1 MIACFQPRIE
11 RAARLLVCA
20 LKMRNSKIYQVQ
32 FCKGRLKPLKLLAIF
47 CIESFGA
54 SATKANEAP
63 LSVTFSPVFRM
74 KKTLLLLSLTSLIP
88 LSARAQDPNLAPVA
102 PPVAPPS
109 ATATAPTAPATPA
122 TPPAQTAPATATP
135 PVTSAAPASD
145 AANMDD
151 ATKLREATLAYNAG
165 LAAIKNSD
173 WNAAEAS
180 FGRAAMLSPGDAG
193 AFSFLGYVRLQQK
206 NWDGALTALQ
216 AAQDNG
222 KDLDVAARAQLLN
235 NIGFARWNKNENVP
249 ARAAFEEA
257 LKLQPDYY
265 DARYNL
271 AFALL
276 SSDQFADALPHLK
289 TLQAKNPD
297 DAAIEEGLGE
307 AFDRTGNSASA
318 LGAYKRAITLD
329 PKNENYRF
337 KFALILLNNGRRDD
351 ALSALRELLTV
362 NPNNAPALL
371 QIGDIHLRS
380 NNYTDAAAALR
391 RYVNVRGDDFTGRFN
406 LGVALDYGSKFDEA
420 LEQYGAAEKLKPND
434 AATKNNI
441 GRIYFKRGRFD
452 EAVAKFNEALVLD
465 PAFYDARTNLAIV
478 LAAQNK
484 LDMSSAEWQTLA
496 TDAAAASRGANIA
509 DRKALEARIATARS
523 GIASNL
529 LAQNKFKEA
538 ADEYRKLLALTPAD
552 AEARSGLGRALYN
565 LKDYAGAETAY
576 RAIIAAYPK
585 NANAYN
591 DLGVVLEAK
600 GDRAGALDNYQKALD
615 LAPDH
620 NEAESNV
627 ARLKGAAAVG

>member
-1 MIACFQPRIE
+1 
-11 RAARLLVCA
+11 
-20 LKMRNSKIYQVQ
+20 
-32 FCKGRLKPLKLLAIF
+32 
-47 CIESFGA
+47 
-54 SATKANEAP
+54 
-63 LSVTFSPVFRM
+63 
-74 KKTLLLLSLTSLIP
+74 
-88 LSARAQDPNLAPVA
+88 
-102 PPVAPPS
+102 
-109 ATATAPTAPATPA
+109 
-122 TPPAQTAPATATP
+122 
-135 PVTSAAPASD
+135 
-145 AANMDD
+145 MDD
-151 ATKLREATLAYNAG
+151 ATRLREATIAYNAG
-165 LAAIKNSD
+165 LAAIKKND

-180 FGRAAMLSPGDAG
+180 FGRAAMLSPNDAG

-216 AAQDNG
+216 SAQDNG
-222 KDLDVAARAQLLN
+222 KNLDVAARAQLLN
-235 NIGFARWNKNENVP
+235 NIGFARWNKDETAP

-289 TLQAKNPD
+289 TLQAKNSN

-307 AFDRTGNSASA
+307 AFERTGNSGGA
-318 LGAYKRAITLD
+318 LGAYKRAIALD
-329 PKNENYRF
+329 PKNENYQF

-351 ALSALRELLTV
+351 ALEALRKLLGI

-380 NNYTDAAAALR
+380 NRYSDAAAALK

-406 LGVALDYGSKFDEA
+406 LGVALDYSSKFDEA
-420 LEQYGAAEKLKPND
+420 LEQYGAAEKLKPSD

-452 EAVAKFNEALVLD
+452 EAVAKFNEALILD

-478 LAAQNK
+478 LAAQDK
-484 LDMSSAEWQTLA
+484 LDQSTTEWQKLA
-496 TDAAAASRGANIA
+496 ADAAGAARGASVA
-509 DRKALEARIATARS
+509 DRRTFEARIATARS

-529 LAQNKFKEA
+529 LAQSKYKEA
-538 ADEYRKLLALTPAD
+538 ADEYLRLLALTPAD

-565 LKDYAGAETAY
+565 LKDYAGAEAAY
-576 RAIIAAYPK
+576 RAIIKAYPG

-600 GDRAGALDNYQKALD
+600 GDRAGALDDYQKALD

-620 NEAESNV
+620 NEAKSNV

>member
-1 MIACFQPRIE
+1 MP
-11 RAARLLVCA
+11 
-20 LKMRNSKIYQVQ
+20 
-32 FCKGRLKPLKLLAIF
+32 P
-47 CIESFGA
+47 
-54 SATKANEAP
+54 
-63 LSVTFSPVFRM
+63 TFPVFRM
-74 KKTLLLLSLTSLIP
+74 KKTLLLLSLSALIP
-88 LSARAQDPNLAPVA
+88 ISARAQDPNIAPVPPPPTGPARPAAPPATSPAPPATSPAPPATSPAPPATAPA
-102 PPVAPPS
+102 PPVAP
-109 ATATAPTAPATPA
+109 ATSPAPPVAAPPAAPATPA
-122 TPPAQTAPATATP
+122 TSQTAPAP
-135 PVTSAAPASD
+135 G
-145 AANMDD
+145 ANADD
-151 ATKLREATLAYNAG
+151 ATRLREATLAYNSG
-165 LAAIKNSD
+165 LAAIKSGD
-173 WNAAEAS
+173 WNAAESS

-216 AAQDNG
+216 SAQDNG
-222 KDLDVAARAQLLN
+222 KSLDVAARAQLLN
-235 NIGFARWNKNENVP
+235 NIGFARWNKNETDS
-249 ARAAFEEA
+249 ARTAFEDA

-276 SSDQFADALPHLK
+276 SSDKFADALPYLK
-289 TLQAKNPD
+289 ALQLKNPN

-307 AFDRTGNSASA
+307 AFDRTGNTGSA
-318 LGAYKRAITLD
+318 LGAYKRAIALD
-329 PKNENYRF
+329 PKNENYQF
-337 KFALILLNNGRRDD
+337 KFALILLGDGRRDD
-351 ALSALRELLTV
+351 ALDALRGLLNV

-371 QIGDIHLRS
+371 QIGDIHLRA
-380 NNYTDAAAALR
+380 NRYGDAAAALR

-406 LGVALDYGSKFDEA
+406 LGVALDYSSKFDDA

-452 EAVAKFNEALVLD
+452 EAVAKFNEALILD

-478 LAAQNK
+478 LAAQEQ
-484 LDMSSAEWQTLA
+484 LDASTDEWQKLA
-496 TDAAAASRGANIA
+496 ADAAGASRGASTA
-509 DRKALEARIATARS
+509 DRKTLEARIATARS

-529 LAQNKFKEA
+529 LAQAKYKDA
-538 ADEYRKLLALTPAD
+538 ADEYRRLLALTPAD

-565 LKDYAGAETAY
+565 LKDYAGAEAAY
-576 RAIIAAYPK
+576 RAIIKAYPN

-620 NEAESNV
+620 NEAKSNV
-627 ARLKGAAAVG
+627 TRLKGAAAIG

>member
-1 MIACFQPRIE
+1 
-11 RAARLLVCA
+11 
-20 LKMRNSKIYQVQ
+20 
-32 FCKGRLKPLKLLAIF
+32 
-47 CIESFGA
+47 
-54 SATKANEAP
+54 
-63 LSVTFSPVFRM
+63 M
-74 KKTLLLLSLTSLIP
+74 KKTLLLLSLSALIP
-88 LSARAQDPNLAPVA
+88 LSARAQDPKIAPVA
-102 PPVAPPS
+102 PPPAPS
-109 ATATAPTAPATPA
+109 LTAPKPPTAPTTA
-122 TPPAQTAPATATP
+122 TPPATTTPPAVPPTPATT
-135 PVTSAAPASD
+135 AAPASASD
-145 AANMDD
+145 AAPLDD
-151 ATKLREATLAYNAG
+151 ATRLREATLAYNAG
-165 LAAIKNSD
+165 LAAIKSSD
-173 WNAAEAS
+173 WNAAESS
-180 FGRAAMLSPGDAG
+180 FGRAAMLSPNDAG

-216 AAQDNG
+216 SAQDNG
-222 KDLDVAARAQLLN
+222 KNLDVAARAQLLN
-235 NIGFARWNKNENVP
+235 NIGFARWNKNETAP

-297 DAAIEEGLGE
+297 DAAIAEGLGE
-307 AFDRTGNSASA
+307 AFDRTNNPGGA

-337 KFALILLNNGRRDD
+337 KFALILLGNGRRDD
-351 ALSALRELLTV
+351 ALASLRELLTI

-380 NNYTDAAAALR
+380 NNYSDAAAALR
-391 RYVNVRGDDFTGRFN
+391 RYVGVRGDDFTGRFN
-406 LGVALDYGSKFDEA
+406 LGVALDYSSKFDEA

-478 LAAQNK
+478 LAAQDK
-484 LDMSSAEWQTLA
+484 LDMSTGEWQTLA
-496 TDAAAASRGANIA
+496 TDSAAAARGAGIA
-509 DRKALEARIATARS
+509 DRKALETRIATARS

-529 LAQNKFKEA
+529 LAQAKYKEA
-538 ADEYRKLLALTPAD
+538 ADEYRRLLTLTPAD

-576 RAIIAAYPK
+576 RAIIGAYPQ
-585 NANAYN
+585 NANSYN

-620 NEAESNV
+620 NEAKSNV
-627 ARLKGAAAVG
+627 ARLKGAAAIG

>member
-1 MIACFQPRIE
+1 MAQ
-11 RAARLLVCA
+11 LA
-20 LKMRNSKIYQVQ
+20 LS
-32 FCKGRLKPLKLLAIF
+32 
-47 CIESFGA
+47 SD
-54 SATKANEAP
+54 
-63 LSVTFSPVFRM
+63 LSLPVFRM
-74 KKTLLLLSLTSLIP
+74 KKTLLLLSFSALIP
-88 LSARAQDPNLAPVA
+88 LTARAQDPNIAPVPPPPTA
-102 PPVAPPS
+102 PPTTATPPADAAPPVAIPPVAPPTS
-109 ATATAPTAPATPA
+109 MNAPLAT
-122 TPPAQTAPATATP
+122 
-135 PVTSAAPASD
+135 D
-145 AANMDD
+145 AGAGLDD
-151 ATKLREATLAYNAG
+151 AGKLREATLAYNAG
-165 LAAIKNSD
+165 LAAIKTGD

-216 AAQDNG
+216 SAQDNG
-222 KDLDVAARAQLLN
+222 KNLDVAARAQLLN
-235 NIGFARWNKNENVP
+235 NIGFARWNKNENAP

-257 LKLQPDYY
+257 LSLQPDYY

-289 TLQAKNPD
+289 TLQAKNPS

-307 AFDRTGNSASA
+307 AFERTGNSGGA
-318 LGAYKRAITLD
+318 LGAYKRAIALD

-351 ALSALRELLTV
+351 ALAALRELLAV

-380 NNYTDAAAALR
+380 NNYSAAAASLR

-406 LGVALDYGSKFDEA
+406 LGVALDYSSKFDDA

-484 LDMSSAEWQTLA
+484 LDQSSAEWQTLA
-496 TDAAAASRGANIA
+496 TDVAAASRGAGVA
-509 DRKALEARIATARS
+509 DRKALEARLATARS

-529 LAQNKFKEA
+529 LAQNKYKEA

-552 AEARSGLGRALYN
+552 SEARSGLGRALYN

-576 RAIIAAYPK
+576 RAIVAANPK
-585 NANAYN
+585 SANAYN

-620 NEAESNV
+620 NEARSNV
-627 ARLKGAAAVG
+627 ARLKGAAVIG

>member
-1 MIACFQPRIE
+1 
-11 RAARLLVCA
+11 
-20 LKMRNSKIYQVQ
+20 
-32 FCKGRLKPLKLLAIF
+32 
-47 CIESFGA
+47 
-54 SATKANEAP
+54 
-63 LSVTFSPVFRM
+63 M
-74 KKTLLLLSLTSLIP
+74 KKTLLLLSLTSLLP
-88 LSARAQDPNLAPVA
+88 LSARAQDPSLAPVA
-102 PPVAPPS
+102 PPPTG
-109 ATATAPTAPATPA
+109 ATVPTAPAPTDPPVAVAPPA
-122 TPPAQTAPATATP
+122 QTPPAQTPPATTVA
-135 PVTSAAPASD
+135 PVPEAAG
-145 AANMDD
+145 MDD
-151 ATKLREATLAYNAG
+151 ATKLREATLSYNAG

-173 WNAAEAS
+173 WNAAESS

-216 AAQDNG
+216 SAQDNG
-222 KDLDVAARAQLLN
+222 KNLDVAARAQLLN
-235 NIGFARWNKNENVP
+235 NIGFARWNKNENAP

-276 SSDQFADALPHLK
+276 SSDQFADAIPHLK
-289 TLQAKNPD
+289 TLQAKNPN
-297 DAAIEEGLGE
+297 DAAIQEGLGE
-307 AFDRTGNSASA
+307 AFDRTGNSGGA
-318 LGAYKRAITLD
+318 LGAYKRAIALD

-337 KFALILLNNGRRDD
+337 KFALILLNDGRRDD
-351 ALSALRELLTV
+351 ALASLRELLTV

-371 QIGDIHLRS
+371 QIGDIHLRN
-380 NNYTDAAAALR
+380 NNYADAAAALR
-391 RYVNVRGDDFTGRFN
+391 RYVGVRGEDFTGRFN

-478 LAAQNK
+478 LAAQDK

-496 TDAAAASRGANIA
+496 TDAAAASRGAGIS
-509 DRKALEARIATARS
+509 DRKALETRIATARS

-529 LAQNKFKEA
+529 LAQGKFKEA

-620 NEAESNV
+620 NEARSNV
-627 ARLKGAAAVG
+627 ARLKGAAAIG

>member
-1 MIACFQPRIE
+1 
-11 RAARLLVCA
+11 
-20 LKMRNSKIYQVQ
+20 
-32 FCKGRLKPLKLLAIF
+32 
-47 CIESFGA
+47 
-54 SATKANEAP
+54 
-63 LSVTFSPVFRM
+63 
-74 KKTLLLLSLTSLIP
+74 
-88 LSARAQDPNLAPVA
+88 
-102 PPVAPPS
+102 
-109 ATATAPTAPATPA
+109 
-122 TPPAQTAPATATP
+122 
-135 PVTSAAPASD
+135 
-145 AANMDD
+145 MDD
-151 ATKLREATLAYNAG
+151 ATRLREATLAYNAG
-165 LAAIKNSD
+165 LAAIKKSD
-173 WNAAEAS
+173 WNAADAS
-180 FGRAAMLSPGDAG
+180 FGRAAMLSPNDAG

-216 AAQDNG
+216 SAQDNG
-222 KDLDVAARAQLLN
+222 KNLDVAARAQLLN
-235 NIGFARWNKNENVP
+235 NIGFARWNKDETVP

-307 AFDRTGNSASA
+307 AFDRTGNPSGA
-318 LGAYKRAITLD
+318 LGAYKRAIALD
-329 PKNENYRF
+329 PKNENYQF

-351 ALSALRELLTV
+351 ALEALRNLLNV

-380 NNYTDAAAALR
+380 NRYSDAAAALR

-406 LGVALDYGSKFDEA
+406 LGVALDYSSKFDEA

-452 EAVAKFNEALVLD
+452 EAVAKFNEALILD
-465 PAFYDARTNLAIV
+465 STFYDARTNLAIV
-478 LAAQNK
+478 LAAQDK
-484 LDMSSAEWQTLA
+484 LDMSTTEWQKLA
-496 TDAAAASRGANIA
+496 SDAADGARGASIG
-509 DRKALEARIATARS
+509 DRRALEARIATARS

-529 LAQNKFKEA
+529 LAQSKYKDA
-538 ADEYRKLLALTPAD
+538 ADEYRRLLALTPAD

-565 LKDYAGAETAY
+565 LKDYAGAEAAY
-576 RAIIAAYPK
+576 RVIIKAYPD

-620 NEAESNV
+620 NEAKSNV
-627 ARLKGAAAVG
+627 ARLKGATAVG

>member
-1 MIACFQPRIE
+1 
-11 RAARLLVCA
+11 
-20 LKMRNSKIYQVQ
+20 
-32 FCKGRLKPLKLLAIF
+32 
-47 CIESFGA
+47 
-54 SATKANEAP
+54 
-63 LSVTFSPVFRM
+63 M
-74 KKTLLLLSLTSLIP
+74 KKTLLLLTLSALIP
-88 LSARAQDPNLAPVA
+88 LSARAQDPTIAPVE
-102 PPVAPPS
+102 PP
-109 ATATAPTAPATPA
+109 TTAPDVTVA
-122 TPPAQTAPATATP
+122 TPPATDAPAQPQAN
-135 PVTSAAPASD
+135 TSAPAE
-145 AANMDD
+145 MDD
-151 ATKLREATLAYNAG
+151 ATRLREATLAYNAG

-180 FGRAAMLSPGDAG
+180 FGRAAMLSPNDAG

-216 AAQDNG
+216 SAQDNG
-222 KDLDVAARAQLLN
+222 KNLDVAARAQLLN
-235 NIGFARWNKNENVP
+235 NIGFARWNKNETVP

-289 TLQAKNPD
+289 ALQEKNPK

-307 AFDRTGNSASA
+307 AFDRTGNPGNA

-329 PKNENYRF
+329 PKNENYQF
-337 KFALILLNNGRRDD
+337 KFALILLSNGRRDD
-351 ALSALRELLTV
+351 ALEALRNLLNV
-362 NPNNAPALL
+362 NANNAPALL

-380 NNYTDAAAALR
+380 NRYSDAAAALR
-391 RYVNVRGDDFTGRFN
+391 RYVNVRGEDFTGRFN
-406 LGVALDYGSKFDEA
+406 LGVALDYSSKFDEA

-452 EAVAKFNEALVLD
+452 EAVAKFNEALILD
-465 PAFYDARTNLAIV
+465 PTFHDARTNLAIV
-478 LAAQNK
+478 LAAQDK
-484 LDMSSAEWQTLA
+484 LDASTAEWQKLA
-496 TDAAAASRGANIA
+496 TDAADAARGASVA
-509 DRKALEARIATARS
+509 DRRAFEARIATARS

-529 LAQNKFKEA
+529 LAQDKYKEA
-538 ADEYRKLLALTPAD
+538 ADEYRRLLALTPAD
-552 AEARSGLGRALYN
+552 AEARSGLARALYN
-565 LKDYAGAETAY
+565 LKDYAGAEAAY
-576 RAIIAAYPK
+576 RTIIKTYPD
-585 NANAYN
+585 NANAHN

-620 NEAESNV
+620 NEAKSNV
-627 ARLKGAAAVG
+627 ARLKGKAAVG